1 MINLAVYLFVLLIV
15 VGVLLW
21 AVDNL
26 PWMSADIKKLM
37 HILIVVV
44 AVLLAIGIV
53 FPGWH
58 FLRP

>member
-58 FLRP
+58 SLRP